1 MSRLGHAM
9 TYISQAV
16 TNKFYVVDRAMFA
29 LSPYLTFEEAEKI
42 AVELER
48 MATSKHEGNFSNS
61 DAFNWLA
68 QQLGPDRY
76 QAVQM
81 LWTLDNQLSIKRLYA
96 PEQLRQAWVHKLTMT
111 EGTPEEVR
119 ANPSNYIEVETLKSE
134 YQ

>member
-81 LWTLDNQLSIKRLYA
+81 LWQLDNQLSIKRLYS
-96 PEQLRQAWVHKLTMT
+96 PEQLRTAHVHKLTMT

-119 ANPSNYIEVETLKSE
+119 ANPNNYIEVETLKSE

>member
-16 TNKFYVVDRAMFA
+16 TNKFYVIDRAMFA

-42 AVELER
+42 AVQLER
-48 MATSKHEGNFSNS
+48 LATSKHEGNFSNS

-81 LWTLDNQLSIKRLYA
+81 LWTLDNQLAIKRLYA
-96 PEQLRQAWVHKLTMT
+96 PEQLRQAWVHKLSMT
-111 EGTPEEVR
+111 EGTAEEVK
-119 ANPSNYIEVETLKSE
+119 ANPDQYIEVETLKSE

>member
-1 MSRLGHAM
+1 M
-9 TYISQAV
+9 TYVSQAV
-16 TNKFYVVDRAMFA
+16 TNRFYVIDRAMFA
-29 LSPYLTFEEAEKI
+29 LSPYLTWEEAEKI

-48 MATSKHEGNFSNS
+48 LATSRYEGNFTNA

-81 LWTLDNQLSIKRLYA
+81 LWTMDNQMAIKRLYA
-96 PEQLRQAWVHKLTMT
+96 PEQLRAAHVHKLSMC
-111 EGTPEEVR
+111 EGTPEEVK
-119 ANPSNYIEVETLKSE
+119 ANPDQYIEIETLKSE